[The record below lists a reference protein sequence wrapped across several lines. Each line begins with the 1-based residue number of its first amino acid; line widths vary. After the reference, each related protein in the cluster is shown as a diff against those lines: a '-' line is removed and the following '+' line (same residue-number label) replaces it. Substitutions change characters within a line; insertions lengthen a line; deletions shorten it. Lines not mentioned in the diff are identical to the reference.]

1 MPRNISGSPE
11 QRIGMRETLFTACDW
26 MTWRH
31 RDQLD
36 AGKPTTLTE
45 AQWAELLDY
54 REALRQWP
62 VSGEYSESFPAKPGW
77 MAA

>member
-1 MPRNISGSPE
+1 MLVKLQGSPE

-77 MAA
+77 MTA

>member
-1 MPRNISGSPE
+1 MPRNISGSSD
-11 QRIGMRETLFTACDW
+11 QRISMRETLFTSCDW

-36 AGKPTTLTE
+36 AGKPTSLTQE
-45 AQWAELLDY
+45 QWAELLDY

-62 VSGEYSESFPAKPGW
+62 ISGEYSESFPAKPGW
-77 MAA
+77 MS